1 MVDPFVWRCQRA
13 LARIDRQVDA
23 VVAEHASS
31 YWQRGAARHEDW
43 PSVRWTI
50 DNEVVLELRVAVSGP
65 AELVVHDFSLI
76 DPLRGAVRTRHVR
89 IRYAMF
95 RDVRA

>member
-23 VVAEHASS
+23 IVAEHASS

-50 DNEVVLELRVAVSGP
+50 DNEVVLELCVAVSGP

-76 DPLRGAVRTRHVR
+76 DPLRRAVRTRHVR
-89 IRYAMF
+89 IRYATF
-95 RDVRA
+95 RDAPA